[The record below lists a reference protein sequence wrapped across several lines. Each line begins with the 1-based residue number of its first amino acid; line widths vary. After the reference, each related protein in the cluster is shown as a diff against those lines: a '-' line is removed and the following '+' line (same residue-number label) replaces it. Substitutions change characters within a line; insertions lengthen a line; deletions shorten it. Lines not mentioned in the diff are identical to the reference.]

1 MYEPL
6 FRHRPRHRWTN
17 GDLAAR
23 VGVDLGLPPD
33 DEQQW
38 ILDTIFAEKA
48 PERPASFEVGVIS
61 PRQNIK
67 TSTLGIAALA
77 DLFVFG
83 VERHLWTAHHGDT
96 LKGTFN
102 DFRAWIKSNPEYD
115 EQVTF
120 YEGHQDMSIVHK
132 DTGNTID
139 FQSRTGKAG
148 RGLTGVKRIT
158 LDEAL
163 YLEPKHVG
171 AVYPTMLTRPGA
183 QVRVASSAGLVDSE
197 QLRRLRDRGRAA
209 KDTRLA
215 WVEYGATRK
224 PCLRV
229 DCTHAVGSEG
239 CALDDR
245 DLWWQANPALW
256 SGRIDEA
263 ALEDQR
269 NAMPPEEFMREF
281 LSWWEA
287 PLATSGGALSIERW
301 ADLAADPPP
310 VSKRLAWGADLDE
323 TGIGSIALAWRRSD
337 GKIHAQL
344 ATRATDSDDVR
355 LASLQLVDRSAEL
368 RSRYGGRV
376 YAGGGA
382 AKILTAAEMVDGGE
396 FAAACEAV
404 AELISDSRLLH
415 CAQTELDRA
424 VAVARWRQVGTA
436 GQRAWQLKDAPGIGP
451 LAALTRAVHG
461 VLANS
466 GPPPSPVAVSTST
479 VTSDLDRI
487 NF

>member
-1 MYEPL
+1 
-6 FRHRPRHRWTN
+6 
-17 GDLAAR
+17 
-23 VGVDLGLPPD
+23 
-33 DEQQW
+33 
-38 ILDTIFAEKA
+38 
-48 PERPASFEVGVIS
+48 
-61 PRQNIK
+61 
-67 TSTLGIAALA
+67 
-77 DLFVFG
+77 VFG

-183 QVRVASSAGLVDSE
+183 QVRVASSAGLVG
-197 QLRRLRDRGRAA
+197 LGAVTAAAGPWPRRQGRAVA
-209 KDTRLA
+209 Y
-215 WVEYGATRK
+215 VEYGATRK

-256 SGRIDEA
+256 SGRIEEA

-301 ADLAADPPP
+301 ADLADDPPP

-323 TGIGSIALAWRRSD
+323 TGIGTIALAWRRAD

-355 LASLQLVDRSAEL
+355 LAPLQLATGHRSSAAGTAAGCTPAAAPRRSSPTPRWSTAASSPRRVKRSPSSSLTVGSCTARKPNWTARSLSPDGGRSA
-368 RSRYGGRV
+368 
-376 YAGGGA
+376 
-382 AKILTAAEMVDGGE
+382 
-396 FAAACEAV
+396 
-404 AELISDSRLLH
+404 
-415 CAQTELDRA
+415 
-424 VAVARWRQVGTA
+424 
-436 GQRAWQLKDAPGIGP
+436 PP
-451 LAALTRAVHG
+451 
-461 VLANS
+461 ANVR
-466 GPPPSPVAVSTST
+466 G
-479 VTSDLDRI
+479 
-487 NF
+487 N